1 MHHIQFT
8 LMHLPILPGRQH
20 LHNCGCD
27 ISIKSRYAEGDRET
41 LLAIRSRRYT
51 TVGPVQSAVCN
62 FGQVVGS
69 PCLPVTVCAHGGLG
83 LRYTEVRKP
92 RGTPLCLPVNLA
104 YTLWN
109 IRWTDAHEQ
118 QILFG
123 NELSVSNLFTTS
135 VFVSS
140 HRCFSQYMY
149 LDLTVVPRTYSR
161 PGYRNSRVLYLKKD
175 LVSKYK
181 IICML

>member
-1 MHHIQFT
+1 
-8 LMHLPILPGRQH
+8 MHLPILPGSGRQH

-27 ISIKSRYAEGDRET
+27 ISIKSRYAKGDRET

-62 FGQVVGS
+62 FDQVVGS

-104 YTLWN
+104 SEHPMDRRARAANPL
-109 IRWTDAHEQ
+109 RQRA
-118 QILFG
+118 FG
-123 NELSVSNLFTTS
+123 FELVHDFG
-135 VFVSS
+135 VCFVSS
-140 HRCFSQYMY
+140 LLFTIHVFRFNAA
-149 LDLTVVPRTYSR
+149 VVSGTYHDAI
-161 PGYRNSRVLYLKKD
+161 RV
-175 LVSKYK
+175 
-181 IICML
+181 